1 MRHNPALDSLMSYA
15 LTAMINLARDACT
28 TIALHGNNRHAAVC
42 VTCHDVHGEDMLAN
56 GFHGLAEPNAGYLQM
71 QLDAFEKGQRANA
84 MMAPVTEII
93 SGVGV
98 GLAEMPATGP
108 CHTKKQTHRVVFEV
122 NVDGA
127 EQWQGILNNV
137 ENLQKSFG
145 SGTSELEVVAHGK
158 GLGLI
163 LKINESMRERL
174 QLVSGAGVCFA
185 ACENTM
191 RRMNLKLEDLMPFAT
206 TVDSGVAE
214 VVRKQ
219 EAGWSYIKSG
229 S

>member
-1 MRHNPALDSLMSYA
+1 MKGFVQNIEDIAVKNEAFRRGLYTAKNCQLVVMALKPKEDIRME
-15 LTAMINLARDACT
+15 
-28 TIALHGNNRHAAVC
+28 
-42 VTCHDVHGEDMLAN
+42 VH
-56 GFHGLAEPNAGYLQM
+56 
-71 QLDAFEKGQRANA
+71 KR
-84 MMAPVTEII
+84 

-98 GLAEMPATGP
+98 GLAEMPATGT

-145 SGTSELEVVAHGK
+145 SGTTELEVVAHGK

-163 LKINESMRERL
+163 LKINESMRARL

-191 RRMNLKLEDLMPFAT
+191 RRLNLKLEDLMPFAT